1 MIFVNLGVVL
11 QSAAPFFL
19 YGFDK
24 MSKVS
29 IVNKALTMLGANRI
43 VSLSDDTREAKTANA
58 VYDQSLRSILSETCW
73 SFATKR
79 ALLNRL
85 DEKPVVG
92 WGYYFQRPSDCI
104 EIFETTACSW
114 RPEGEKIWAS
124 DPSLGVIYTY
134 LNEDDTFY
142 SPKFVDAL
150 ACILAANMCYDITN
164 SASRTQELISLY
176 EGEYL
181 PRALHYDASRQG
193 ETTVKD
199 DEWINAALGR
209 GSQWLD

>member
-1 MIFVNLGVVL
+1 
-11 QSAAPFFL
+11 
-19 YGFDK
+19 

-43 VSLSDDTREAKTANA
+43 TSLSDDTREAKAANA

-73 SFATKR
+73 SFAAKR

-85 DEKPVVG
+85 EEVPAVG
-92 WGYYFQRPSDCI
+92 GGYYFQRPSDCI
-104 EIFETTACSW
+104 EIFDTTANTW
-114 RPEGEKIWAS
+114 RPEGEKIWS
-124 DPSLGVIYTY
+124 LDPTLGVIYTY
-134 LNEDDTFY
+134 LNDDDTFY

-150 ACILAANMCYDITN
+150 ACLLAANMCYDITN
-164 SASRTQELISLY
+164 SASRTQELVSLY

-193 ETTVKD
+193 ERTVKD

-209 GSQWLD
+209 GSLWLE

>member
-1 MIFVNLGVVL
+1 
-11 QSAAPFFL
+11 
-19 YGFDK
+19 

-43 VSLSDDTREAKTANA
+43 TSLSDDTREAKAANA

-85 DEKPVVG
+85 EEVPVVG
-92 WGYYFQRPSDCI
+92 SGYYFQRPSDCI
-104 EIFETTACSW
+104 EIFETTANSW
-114 RPEGEKIWAS
+114 RPEGEKIWSS
-124 DPSLGVIYTY
+124 DPTLGVIYTY
-134 LNEDDTFY
+134 LNDDDTFY
-142 SPKFVDAL
+142 SPKFIDAL
-150 ACILAANMCYDITN
+150 ACLLAANMCYDITN

-193 ETTVKD
+193 ERTVKD

-209 GSQWLD
+209 GTLWLE